1 MKGDDSHSDSVCGI
15 SSRSKGGAP
24 KGSFGKRSKTAS
36 QLKFRPAEGQ
46 RKGNHWICA
55 NKDTFNHIIKALGWD
70 DEAKHGANA
79 LSEARA
85 RLQRLNPH
93 IQLSSAKNNSQLD
106 AGVRVNLEKS
116 AKDEHQK
123 AITPDP
129 VKPGESGFS
138 LTDGVFNGAEHLKPL
153 FKPGDYLEREDKDVR
168 ETYLALKTG
177 KKPKNLSI
185 DGYYLTGDGYLLRL
199 DPVSNRMATVV
210 PTKDTQEELVRLFH
224 HEYGSHPHYRQQV
237 YTMRQI
243 VVWRGM
249 AKMVK
254 DYEKDV
260 NATHG
265 SRGPTTTTDRW
276 SCSPGQCSLT

>member
-24 KGSFGKRSKTAS
+24 KESFRQRSKTAS
-36 QLKFRPAEGQ
+36 QLKCRPAEGQ

-177 KKPKNLSI
+177 QKPKNLSI
-185 DGYYLTGDGYLLRL
+185 DGYYL
-199 DPVSNRMATVV
+199 
-210 PTKDTQEELVRLFH
+210 EL
-224 HEYGSHPHYRQQV
+224 
-237 YTMRQI
+237 
-243 VVWRGM
+243 
-249 AKMVK
+249 
-254 DYEKDV
+254 
-260 NATHG
+260 
-265 SRGPTTTTDRW
+265 
-276 SCSPGQCSLT
+276 SCLSLWGRAHASGV